1 MGRYKVPI
9 APAVDGGHGGGVISV
24 PRLPRFNRGA
34 LLLFGLQGGAIL
46 STAIHPLLPLIL
58 SGGLI
63 TILILLHYGQV
74 LLVLLANVGLVKGAL
89 ISQFPVFESLD
100 FTVLVSI
107 LILLVL
113 VIKLA
118 DPLVRRHVMRYQYI
132 IAAFIVWVLWMIVSS
147 LYAPRIDWALEKSF
161 RFAFFA
167 TILFLGPLLLIRT
180 RAQSR
185 TMLHIFLG
193 IGFLGAI
200 YLLGQ
205 VIIWVGSAV
214 SLQSVVRLTILSA
227 NPIAASRVLSICA
240 AIAAIMI
247 ITNMGR
253 VRYYGL
259 FLVIFLLAA
268 LFTGSRGPLLSFM
281 AATFLLGLSLGGK
294 SQRRT
299 VYYGTIAVIII
310 ILVIILFPEEL
321 TSRYR
326 LYMKGE
332 LAETRQGLIVL
343 NTVAHRIY
351 MWGKAI
357 ALWTQD
363 AIHLLIGAGTAG
375 YAMIFHWRDVK
386 YPHNLPLELL
396 AEFGLIG
403 LGVFSLHILLIL
415 KQTYHRCRLSLHR
428 EELQWLIGALTM
440 FFATL
445 VSGDLNDNRML
456 WFFLGGLLATLNL
469 NDSSQ
474 TRNEYV

>member
-1 MGRYKVPI
+1 
-9 APAVDGGHGGGVISV
+9 VISV
-24 PRLPRFNRGA
+24 PRLPRFNRGP
-34 LLLFGLQGGAIL
+34 LLLFSLQGGAIL

-63 TILILLHYGQV
+63 TTFILLHYNQV

-89 ISQFPVFESLD
+89 ISQFPVLESLD

-107 LILLVL
+107 LILLAL
-113 VIKLA
+113 GIKLA
-118 DPLVRRHVMRYQYI
+118 DPLVRRHVMQFQYI
-132 IAAFIVWVLWMIVSS
+132 IAAFMVWVVWMVVSS
-147 LYAPRIDWALEKSF
+147 LYAPRLDWALEKSL
-161 RFAFFA
+161 RFALFA
-167 TILFLGPLLLIRT
+167 TILFLGPLLLIHT

-205 VIIWVGSAV
+205 VIIWVGSAA

-227 NPIAASRVLSICA
+227 NPIAAGRVLSICA
-240 AIAAIMI
+240 AMAAIMI
-247 ITNMGR
+247 ITNMGS

-259 FLVIFLLAA
+259 LLVIFLLAA

-281 AATFLLGLSLGGK
+281 AATFLLGISLGGK
-294 SQRRT
+294 ARRQT
-299 VYYGTIAVIII
+299 IYYGIMIAAIVM
-310 ILVIILFPEEL
+310 LVFTLSPEEL

-332 LAETRQGLIVL
+332 LAETQQGLIVL
-343 NTVAHRIY
+343 NTVAQRIY

-375 YAMIFHWRDVK
+375 YAMIFHWRDVE

-403 LGVFSLHILLIL
+403 LGVFSLHILLII
-415 KQTYHRCRLSLHR
+415 KQIHHQCRLSLHR
-428 EELQWLIGALTM
+428 EELQWLIGSLTM

-469 NDSSQ
+469 NDSS
-474 TRNEYV
+474 

>member
-1 MGRYKVPI
+1 M
-9 APAVDGGHGGGVISV
+9 
-24 PRLPRFNRGA
+24 PRLPRFNRGS
-34 LLLFGLQGGAIL
+34 LLLFSLQGGAIL

-63 TILILLHYGQV
+63 TTFILLHYNQV

-89 ISQFPVFESLD
+89 ILQFPVFESLD

-118 DPLVRRHVMRYQYI
+118 DPLVRRHVMQFQYI
-132 IAAFIVWVLWMIVSS
+132 IAAFVVWVVWMVVSS

-161 RFAFFA
+161 RFALFA
-167 TILFLGPLLLIRT
+167 TILFLGPLLLIHT

-193 IGFLGAI
+193 MGFLGAI

-205 VIIWVGSAV
+205 VIIWVGSAT

-227 NPIAASRVLSICA
+227 NPIAAGRVLSICA
-240 AIAAIMI
+240 AMAAIVI

-259 FLVIFLLAA
+259 LLVIFLLAA

-281 AATFLLGLSLGGK
+281 AATFLLGISLGGK
-294 SQRRT
+294 ARRQT
-299 VYYGTIAVIII
+299 IYYGIMIAAIVM
-310 ILVIILFPEEL
+310 LVFTLSPEEL

-326 LYMKGE
+326 PYMKGE
-332 LAETRQGLIVL
+332 LAETQQGLIVL
-343 NTVAHRIY
+343 NTVAHRVY

-375 YAMIFHWRDVK
+375 YATIFYWRGAE
-386 YPHNLPLELL
+386 YPHNLPLEVL
-396 AEFGLIG
+396 AEFGIIG
-403 LGVFSLHILLIL
+403 LSVFSLHILMSL
-415 KQTYHRCRLSLHR
+415 KRIYIGIRSGLHR
-428 EELQWLIGALTM
+428 EELLWLVGFLTM

-474 TRNEYV
+474 TRDEYI